1 MGNITIEE
9 EGKAEVPNA
18 FFTSG
23 FSSETCYPQ
32 GTQPPELEDGAGEQ
46 NKRPSIPSAFFTSV
60 CSDCC
65 TGAGRAVTMSNPR
78 RTGQYIYVWTLQ
90 KLLCALF
97 PCCVFLP
104 PVIDRERE
112 PAPPPLLPTRIM
124 KHCHTAVVTISAF
137 L

>member
-32 GTQPPELEDGAGEQ
+32 CTQPPELEDGAGEQ

-78 RTGQYIYVWTLQ
+78 RTRQYRYIYMYG
-90 KLLCALF
+90 LCKNFCARFSLA
-97 PCCVFLP
+97 VFSFRL
-104 PVIDRERE
+104 
-112 PAPPPLLPTRIM
+112 
-124 KHCHTAVVTISAF
+124 
-137 L
+137 